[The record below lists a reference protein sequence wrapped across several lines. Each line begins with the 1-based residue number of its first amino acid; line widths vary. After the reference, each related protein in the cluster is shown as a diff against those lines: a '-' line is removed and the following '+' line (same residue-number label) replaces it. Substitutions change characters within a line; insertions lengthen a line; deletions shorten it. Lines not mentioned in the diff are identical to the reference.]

1 MQLFFS
7 AADLVVQPYKTA
19 SQSGV
24 TQIAYH
30 FDKPML
36 VTNVGGLKETVPH
49 EKCGYVV
56 KPEPEDIARAIIDY
70 FGNNRKDT
78 FTECVMKEKL
88 KFSWSKMTDAIT
100 EVFYRCLLKQLIT
113 AL

>member
-1 MQLFFS
+1 
-7 AADLVVQPYKTA
+7 
-19 SQSGV
+19 
-24 TQIAYH
+24 
-30 FDKPML
+30 ML
-36 VTNVGGLKETVPH
+36 VTDVGGLKETVQH

-56 KPEPEDIARAIIDY
+56 RPESEDIARALVDY
-70 FGNNRKDT
+70 FSNNRKES

-88 KFSWSKMTDAIT
+88 KFSWSRMTDAIT